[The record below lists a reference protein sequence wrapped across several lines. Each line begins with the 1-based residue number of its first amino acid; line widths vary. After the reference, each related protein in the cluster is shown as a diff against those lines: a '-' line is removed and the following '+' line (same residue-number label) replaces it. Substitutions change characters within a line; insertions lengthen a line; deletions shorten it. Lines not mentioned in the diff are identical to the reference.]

1 MKEKCDQGSHWVN
14 LRNGRPIQE
23 RLAKLLHQ
31 EAGVPEGPCDLTHV
45 QKFQDFLGPQGYQ
58 IIVVCAQNAVILFK
72 DSQYNQSPHKI
83 QLVKT
88 DGHFDGLTS
97 IPAFINAV
105 ISVLI
110 VTVVMIMKVLC
121 IIIVLGKIVQVVY
134 GETRSAQTML
144 LG

>member
-58 IIVVCAQNAVILFK
+58 IVVVCAQNAVILPRTDDK
-72 DSQYNQSPHKI
+72 RDLILEGVIVDAEEEHQKSDKI
-83 QLVKT
+83 NIFIAAFTTCHARLKLY
-88 DGHFDGLTS
+88 DGLDTLKEQVLYYDTDS
-97 IPAFINAV
+97 IIYRWRP
-105 ISVLI
+105 
-110 VTVVMIMKVLC
+110 
-121 IIIVLGKIVQVVY
+121 G
-134 GETRSAQTML
+134 
-144 LG
+144 

>member
-45 QKFQDFLGPQGYQ
+45 QKFHDFLGPQGYQ
-58 IIVVCAQNAVILFK
+58 IVVVCAQNAVILFK

-97 IPAFINAV
+97 IRAFIN
-105 ISVLI
+105 
-110 VTVVMIMKVLC
+110 
-121 IIIVLGKIVQVVY
+121 
-134 GETRSAQTML
+134 RSYFCFDCNRGHTA
-144 LG
+144 